1 MSLTARGEAKVYHTA
16 PLINQSFF
24 PQSLYTVQLDQINWQ
39 TSIIV
44 LYHVLLDIK
53 CTFFNML
60 AIIDANLFKSALI
73 NFLIFWHVRSFY
85 LSNMLLY
92 MQLNWSSECGDFW
105 CTGHCYDSIPM
116 GLHVSICSQ
125 ILQPCPSLILWVFL
139 TLL

>member
-24 PQSLYTVQLDQINWQ
+24 PSLSILYSWTR